1 MNIKYIDTSRIKQEL
16 SNNKIVIIAGF
27 QGINSKGDISTL
39 GRGGSDTTA
48 VAIASALKLKKC
60 YIYSDV
66 DGVYTAD
73 PKKIKNSKKQSSLN
87 KENRK
92 KNVENAYVI
101 KDGSQVK
108 NKKILLF
115 DDIYTTGNTV
125 NECSRILRM
134 ANPEKIGVLVLAKD

>member
-1 MNIKYIDTSRIKQEL
+1 MCEVNFFL
-16 SNNKIVIIAGF
+16 V
-27 QGINSKGDISTL
+27 
-39 GRGGSDTTA
+39 
-48 VAIASALKLKKC
+48 
-60 YIYSDV
+60 
-66 DGVYTAD
+66 
-73 PKKIKNSKKQSSLN
+73 KIKNSKKQSSLN

-125 NECSRILRM
+125 NECSRILRE
-134 ANPEKIGVLVLAKD
+134 AGAEQIGILTIAKD